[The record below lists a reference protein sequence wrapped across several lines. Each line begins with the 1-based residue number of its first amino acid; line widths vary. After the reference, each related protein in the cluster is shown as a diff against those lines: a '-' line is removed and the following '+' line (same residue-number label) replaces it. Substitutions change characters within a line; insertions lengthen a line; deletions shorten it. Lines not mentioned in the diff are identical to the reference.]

1 MFARLRAAI
10 PRALIGLLSV
20 TAAGHALADLVL
32 YQDDDFRGRSFGT
45 TRSVTNLGDNGFND
59 KASSVVIRG
68 GSWQLCSDADFR
80 GRCITLGPGRYPSLS
95 SWGLNDKISSL
106 REGDGWGGFR
116 NNDDNRGR
124 YDDAP
129 RGGRWDD
136 NSEPRVYM
144 GSNRFGR
151 VTYDN
156 GCVVFYDP
164 QGRRQDSRSD
174 CSSRQLRR
182 ADDAM
187 SAYRRQQGHDRYDN
201 DRSWR
206 DRNDRGDD
214 GALPH
219 IVMGRDGEGDAI
231 YANNCTVHLN
241 AQGRRTRSSGQCTQ
255 RQLDGAEQAMAAQM
269 RERVMNQ

>member
-1 MFARLRAAI
+1 MKTAQVCFA
-10 PRALIGLLSV
+10 ALLLA
-20 TAAGHALADLVL
+20 AAGAASAQIALYENDNFNGRT
-32 YQDDDFRGRSFGT
+32 FRASNSVSNFGD
-45 TRSVTNLGDNGFND
+45 SGFND
-59 KASSVVIRG
+59 KASSVTIRG

-95 SWGLNDKISSL
+95 SWGLNDKVSSL
-106 REGDGWGGFR
+106 RESDGWGGFGGG
-116 NNDDNRGR
+116 DNGR
-124 YDDAP
+124 RDEPP

-187 SAYRRQQGHDRYDN
+187 SAYRRDQGHNRYDN
-201 DRSWR
+201 DSSWR
-206 DRNDRGDD
+206 DRGDRGDD
-214 GALPH
+214 GALPQ
-219 IVMGRDGEGDAI
+219 IVMGRNGEAEAI

-241 AQGRRTRSSGQCTQ
+241 AQARRTRSSGQCTQ
-255 RQLDGAEQAMAAQM
+255 RQLDGAEQAMAAQL